1 MGILLRLVVGITG
14 ASGVILGVRFLE
26 ALNELGVESELV
38 LSKWGE
44 RTLRI
49 ETNYALEDVRKL
61 AAAVHNPDNLAAS
74 ISSGS
79 YPTLGMVV
87 VPCSMTS
94 LAAIAQGT
102 SSNLIHRAADVT
114 MKEQRK
120 LVLVPRESPLSAIHL
135 RNMLALAEIG
145 VAIVPPAPA
154 FYNRPETIDDLLNHW
169 VARILDQFG
178 LENELTKR
186 WGPTA
191 RRGRDE
197 Q

>member
-1 MGILLRLVVGITG
+1 VLRLVVGITG

-26 ALNELGVESELV
+26 ALNGLGLESELV
-38 LSKWGE
+38 LSKWAE

-49 ETNYALEDVRKL
+49 ETDYAVEDVRKL
-61 AAAVHNPDNLAAS
+61 ATAVHSPDNLAAP

-94 LAAIAQGT
+94 LAAIAHGT
-102 SSNLIHRAADVT
+102 STNLIHRAADVT

-120 LVLVPRESPLSAIHL
+120 LVLVPRESPLSPIHL

-154 FYNRPETIDDLLNHW
+154 FYNRPETIDDLTNHW

-186 WGPTA
+186 WGMAA
-191 RRGRDE
+191 RKTKDY
-197 Q
+197 QSS